1 MPFEI
6 IRNDITK
13 VNVDVIVNAA
23 NNALQFGG
31 GVCGAIFTA
40 AGAEKLQKACNKI
53 GGCETGQAIITK
65 GYALLSKYIIHTVS
79 PKWQG
84 GNFDEHELLYACYK
98 NSLELAK
105 AKKLESIAFPLI
117 SSGVYGYPKD
127 QALRIAV
134 KAIGDF
140 LLQNDMNVSLVV
152 YDTAAY
158 SLSEKLYNSIKVFID
173 DHYADSHY
181 ISRRTDDESKLL
193 DEKLSFDATTAT
205 LQADAGSFSDTMA
218 VFEAAEP
225 LKESIVPPSQLTT
238 KQTSVAAPQM
248 APIAQRGLGNA
259 LRHLDETF
267 SQHLLRL
274 IDGKGHNDADIYK
287 RANIDRRV
295 FSKIR
300 SNKDY
305 RPSKNTAIAFAIALE
320 LNLDETRDLLLK
332 AGFALSRSNK
342 LDVIVEYFI
351 TERNYN
357 IFEINEALFTFDQN
371 LLGD

>member
-13 VNVDVIVNAA
+13 LNVDAIVNAA

-40 AGAEKLQKACNKI
+40 AGAEKLQKACDKI

-65 GYALLSKYIIHTVS
+65 GYNLPSKYVIHTVG
-79 PKWQG
+79 PKWQS
-84 GNFDEHELLYACYK
+84 GNSGEYELLYACYK

-105 AKKLESIAFPLI
+105 SKNLESIAFPLI
-117 SSGVYGYPKD
+117 SSGIYGYPKD
-127 QALRIAV
+127 QALRVAV
-134 KAIGDF
+134 TAIGDF

-152 YDTAAY
+152 YDKATY

-173 DHYADSHY
+173 DNYADSHY
-181 ISRRTDDESKLL
+181 ISRRTADESKLL
-193 DEKLSFDATTAT
+193 DEKLSFDATTAI
-205 LQADAGSFSDTMA
+205 LQADEDSFSDTMA
-218 VFEAAEP
+218 VFEADES
-225 LKESIVPPSQLTT
+225 LKESIVPPSQSAS

-248 APIAQRGLGNA
+248 APTAGRGLDDV

-274 IDGKGHNDADIYK
+274 IDAKGHNDADVYK

-351 TERNYN
+351 TEKNYN
-357 IFEINEALFTFDQN
+357 IFEINEALFAFDQN
-371 LLGD
+371 LLGA